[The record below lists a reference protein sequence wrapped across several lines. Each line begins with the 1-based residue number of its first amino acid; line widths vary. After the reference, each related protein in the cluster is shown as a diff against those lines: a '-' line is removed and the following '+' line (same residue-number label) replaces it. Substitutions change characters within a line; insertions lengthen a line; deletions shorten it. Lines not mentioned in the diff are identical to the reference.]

1 MALTLT
7 IELPDELEQ
16 KLVAQAQHLN
26 ISLETLVAQTILF
39 WLAAEA
45 HSAPSAIASNGAGAG
60 SPDAR
65 THEPPAQDD
74 LASLMAQLREAYLAG
89 VETIQVPANLVSRE
103 WLDILKALGLI
114 ADVNP
119 STAPD
124 HLNIVLDPAQSTA
137 PLDEAIAQLSLLHQS
152 QPTSLNPQLAIVAQE
167 LKSADPAVRQSA
179 LKELGAQYHTA
190 QG

>member
-1 MALTLT
+1 MARTLT

-45 HSAPSAIASNGAGAG
+45 HSAPSAIASGGDTG
-60 SPDAR
+60 SPSAQ
-65 THEPPAQDD
+65 THEPAQDD
-74 LASLMAQLREAYLAG
+74 LASLMTQLREAHLAG
-89 VETIQVPANLVSRE
+89 AEVVQVSANAASRE

-114 ADVNP
+114 AEVKP
-119 STAPD
+119 SSTPD
-124 HLNIVLDPAQSTA
+124 SLNVVLNPAQSVA
-137 PLDEAIAQLSLLHQS
+137 PLDEAIAQLSLLRQF
-152 QPTSLNPQLAIVAQE
+152 QPASLSPQLAIVVQE

-179 LKELGAQYHTA
+179 LKELGAQYYAA

>member
-1 MALTLT
+1 MARTLT

-16 KLVAQAQHLN
+16 KLVAQARHLN

-45 HSAPSAIASNGAGAG
+45 HSAPSAIAPNGTGND
-60 SPDAR
+60 SPTAQ
-65 THEPPAQDD
+65 THELPAQDD
-74 LASLMAQLREAYLAG
+74 LSSLMAQLREAHLAG
-89 VETIQVPANLVSRE
+89 AETIQIPANPVSLE

-119 STAPD
+119 STVPD
-124 HLNIVLDPAQSTA
+124 HLNIVLDPAQSTT
-137 PLDEAIAQLSLLHQS
+137 PLDEAIAQLSLLRKF
-152 QPTSLNPQLAIVAQE
+152 QPASLSPQLAIVVQE
-167 LKSADPAVRQSA
+167 LKSANPAVRQSA
-179 LKELGAQYHTA
+179 LKELGAQYHAA